1 MNGNKR
7 DINKLKK
14 LTKSELI
21 EEVIALKNNGLS
33 KSPKIPIDVKETAE
47 MNQLIIENSHDG
59 IMIIDDN
66 YKITF
71 VNNRLC
77 ELTGYTKDEI
87 VNNDFRN
94 LLSPDI
100 KEDAIKRYKKRTM
113 GENLQSIFE
122 LPLVTRQ
129 NENKIFEIR
138 STIFV
143 DTKSCLKILSQFKDI
158 TLRKQTEEAI
168 RQSEEKFRSMVENSH
183 LGIIIVDMDF
193 KFEYVNHQFCK
204 IVQSTKEELI
214 GKDFREYLSEES
226 FDLVVKRYKDRQ
238 KGLSV
243 PSEYDFKINRADGKT
258 ADIKLSSSVVNFSG
272 KIKTIGQ
279 LLDITET
286 KKKEKLQS
294 VLLNIS
300 QAVNEV
306 ENLSEFLGIVREE
319 LSTIIDTRN
328 FYVAMYDKN
337 SDTYSFPYHVDE
349 FDVIDEITQLQLKDS
364 LTDYVRRKNKAI
376 LVDSNMQTILE
387 EKGEIKGIV
396 GESCPVWLGTPL
408 VVDNV
413 VVGVMGVQDY
423 QNEETYNNNDLE
435 LLKIVSENV
444 SSAIWKKQIVDR
456 LTESEIRYRDF
467 ISRSSEGIYR
477 IDFEKPIDVSL
488 SPKQQVNQ
496 MMEFG
501 VVGECNDS
509 FAQMYEHES
518 YKSIIGKKVNDFYG
532 ENISE
537 ENFKANLDF
546 INNNYKVT
554 DVETYEIND
563 KGEELIILNN
573 SIGIIKDGFLYNIW
587 GIQKN
592 ITESKK
598 LQNALQQIAQGISS
612 SIGDSFFK
620 SLVSFLGNTLKIDCV
635 LIAQLSNDKKNAEAL
650 AIWNKGKLIDNISY
664 QIKNSPTQ
672 FVLDQNKTVLFEN
685 IHREYPNDKFLK
697 KMKFKNYMGR
707 PLLNS
712 EGLPIGIIIIL
723 QQGKIKNLEFTKS
736 VLEIFAS
743 RSSAE
748 IERLQYVKEIVDAK
762 EEAERSNNLKSD
774 FLAQMSHEI
783 RTPVN
788 TILSFSSLLR
798 EHLDEKLEDDLKDSF
813 KMIEN
818 GGRRLIRTI
827 DLILNVSQI
836 QSGSFTVTPTKLN
849 IIAALKDI
857 ISEFR
862 QAAIKKDLNLLLES
876 NHRSLS
882 VYADSYTLTQ
892 IFANLIHNAI
902 KYTKSGSIVIKIE
915 KKSNKDV
922 VVEII
927 DTGVGMNDEFLA
939 KIFEPFSQEETGY
952 TRKFEGTG
960 LGLTLVRKYCELNN
974 AEISVKSK
982 KNKGSTFTIT
992 FKKKSPNKKSKTL

>member
-1 MNGNKR
+1 MR
-7 DINKLKK
+7 MTQQDINKLNK
-14 LTKSELI
+14 LTKEELVKEI
-21 EEVIALKNNGLS
+21 VALKNNGVS
-33 KSPKIPIDVKETAE
+33 KLISDSLDSKEAAE
-47 MNQLIIENSHDG
+47 MNQLIVENSHDG

-66 YKITF
+66 YLITF

-77 ELTGYTKDEI
+77 ELTGYSKDEI
-87 VNNDFRN
+87 TNIDFRE
-94 LLSPDI
+94 LISART
-100 KEDAIKRYKKRTM
+100 KEMAIKKYKGRKN
-113 GENLQSIFE
+113 GKKHQSKFE
-122 LPLVTRQ
+122 LPIVTKQ
-129 NENKIFEIR
+129 NKEKIFEIR
-138 STIFV
+138 STVFV
-143 DTKSCLKILSQFKDI
+143 DSKGKLRTLSQFKDI

-168 RQSEEKFRSMVENSH
+168 LQSEEKFRSMIENSH
-183 LGIIIVDMDF
+183 LGIIIVDMNF
-193 KFEYVNHQFCK
+193 QFEYVNDQFCK
-204 IVQSTKEELI
+204 IVQKTKNELI
-214 GKDFREYLSEES
+214 GKDFREFLSDES
-226 FDLVVKRYKDRQ
+226 YDLVVKRYQDRQ

-243 PSEYDFKINRADGKT
+243 PSEYDIKIIRADKKIV
-258 ADIKLSSSVVNFSG
+258 DIKLSSSVVNFSG
-272 KIKTIGQ
+272 KIKTIAQ
-279 LLDITET
+279 LLDVTEN

-306 ENLSEFLGIVREE
+306 KSLSEFLGIVREE
-319 LSTIIDTRN
+319 LSSIIATQN

-337 SDTYSFPYHVDE
+337 TDTYSFPYHVDE

-376 LVDSNMQTILE
+376 LVDSKMQTALE
-387 EKGEIKGIV
+387 NEGEIKGIV
-396 GESCPVWLGTPL
+396 GESCPIWLGTPL

-423 QNEETYNNNDLE
+423 NNEEAYNNNDLE

-444 SSAIWKKQIVDR
+444 SSAIWKKQIVDK
-456 LTESEIRYRDF
+456 LTESETRYRDF

-477 IDFEKPIDVSL
+477 IDFEKPINVSL
-488 SPKQQVNQ
+488 PPKEQVDLMIQ
-496 MMEFG
+496 FG
-501 VVGECNDS
+501 IVGECNNS
-509 FAQMYEHES
+509 FARMYEQNS
-518 YKSIIGKKVNDFYG
+518 YKEIVGKKMSDFYG
-532 ENISE
+532 DNISK
-537 ENFKANLDF
+537 ENFRANLDF

-554 DVETYEIND
+554 DVETIEYNT

-573 SIGIIKDGFLYNIW
+573 SIGIIKDGKLINIW

-598 LQNALQQIAQGISS
+598 MQNALQQIAQGISS

-620 SLVSFLGNTLKIDCV
+620 SLVTFIGNTLQIDCV
-635 LIAQLSNDKKNAEAL
+635 LIAQLSDNKKSAESL
-650 AIWNKGKLIDNISY
+650 AIWKNGDLIDNIHY
-664 QIKNSPTQ
+664 QIKNSPSE
-672 FVLDQNKTVLFEN
+672 FVLDQNKTVLLEN
-685 IHREYPNDKFLK
+685 IHLNYPNDKFLK
-697 KMKFKNYMGR
+697 KMKINNYMGR

-712 EGLPIGIIIIL
+712 KGLPIGIIIIL
-723 QQGKIKNLEFTKS
+723 QQGEIKNLEFTKS

-748 IERLQYVKEIVDAK
+748 IERLQYVKEIVAAK
-762 EEAERSNNLKSD
+762 EDAERSNNLKSD

-788 TILSFSSLLR
+788 TILSFTSLLK
-798 EHLDEKLEDDLKDSF
+798 ESLEEVVEEDLKDSF

-849 IIAALKDI
+849 IISVLKDI
-857 ISEFR
+857 ISEFK
-862 QAAIKKDLNLLLES
+862 QEATKKALTLSLETTYK
-876 NHRSLS
+876 SLS

-902 KYTKSGSIVIKIE
+902 KYTKSGSIKVKVE
-915 KKSNKDV
+915 KNVAKEV
-922 VVEII
+922 VVEIN
-927 DTGVGMNDEFLA
+927 DTGVGMNDEFLT

-960 LGLTLVRKYCELNN
+960 LGLTLVRNYCELNN

-982 KNKGSTFTIT
+982 KNEGSTFAIR
-992 FKKKSPNKKSKTL
+992 FKKKSPNKRSKSL